1 MALVPALLDEYA
13 DELKRLCDADG
24 CTVLL
29 HMEPLDRDSLLLS
42 AVGANPIPEFGSIE
56 RAWKFLTADSA
67 REARLSGKPTRLV
80 SDADGGIALFYPLSG
95 ILPRPDQVA
104 PEIGERRAHPVVHTA
119 PALDGGLWIGL
130 SRAARPERLAHSP
143 AEARGESE
151 AASLARFLTLASKL
165 AWQVYHFSR
174 SLQDPVSQLPGRK
187 EFETFLKRALAA
199 GKANGQPLAVLLI
212 NADDFV
218 MVNHRFGREEGDLAV
233 REIAARLAGSVRETD
248 GVFRYG
254 GAAFG
259 LVLPATDEDS
269 SDVAARKFKRLL
281 SEQSYLKGRLKLEF
295 TVGGA
300 IADMDYLLSRKAN
313 PLELIQRADIALNQA
328 KLAGGGQM
336 TLSAMSD
343 SAEGLSHFDPL
354 TGIFTTD
361 SEKDYRN
368 MSLLWEAVALVS
380 ANPEPEQLGRAFV
393 ERLGNRFRPDRLA
406 LMRMDDKGQ
415 PRPIATSLR
424 NDDDAEGR
432 LLGQSLRLAEAQ
444 TSLIQAALNSG
455 KLERKHHGAE
465 DAPRGTTSF
474 AVPLIASG
482 KSVGCL
488 FLDGQN
494 SRFQLDATDLM
505 FINALASQLAI
516 ALDRAELSV
525 SWIRE
530 KDQESRQ
537 LREEVRELREAMNP
551 HRPVFAS
558 AQMQEQMALIQRIAP
573 SEATVLIIGE
583 SGTGK
588 EMLAHSVH
596 EFGDRSE
603 RPFVTVDCGAIS
615 HSLLEAELFGHVK
628 GAYTGAESASDGR
641 IVQADGGTLF
651 LDEIGELPLDVQA
664 KLLRFVQEREIVPVG
679 GTQSRRVDV
688 RIVAATNRELKDEV
702 ARGRFR
708 QDLYY
713 RLQVVP
719 VMAQPLRE
727 RPDDILPLAKAFLD
741 RFAAQNNRQCDSFT
755 RDAEA
760 LLLQHHW
767 PGNVRELQHAI
778 LRAVL
783 LSDGPRIGAEDIELL
798 PEAEPDA
805 FPTQA
810 VESTPVGTAQA
821 EAPAEDLDVGMAM
834 TMSGLRAE
842 LERQVTQALKDN
854 ARRPVPVGKWLQED
868 MVIALNAACGQV
880 SRRAARVAGVPESTF
895 RRQLDKARGDA
906 EAGLAVRTEAW
917 VVMGRILRDLANA
930 STEDDGVPL
939 LDAVR
944 GTLLEVVLEQ
954 SGNRN
959 SVGAALMGVSPPT
972 FKRWLEDRAA

>member
-1 MALVPALLDEYA
+1 Q
-13 DELKRLCDADG
+13 
-24 CTVLL
+24 
-29 HMEPLDRDSLLLS
+29 
-42 AVGANPIPEFGSIE
+42 
-56 RAWKFLTADSA
+56 TA
-67 REARLSGKPTRLV
+67 
-80 SDADGGIALFYPLSG
+80 
-95 ILPRPDQVA
+95 
-104 PEIGERRAHPVVHTA
+104 
-119 PALDGGLWIGL
+119 
-130 SRAARPERLAHSP
+130 
-143 AEARGESE
+143 
-151 AASLARFLTLASKL
+151 
-165 AWQVYHFSR
+165 
-174 SLQDPVSQLPGRK
+174 
-187 EFETFLKRALAA
+187 
-199 GKANGQPLAVLLI
+199 
-212 NADDFV
+212 
-218 MVNHRFGREEGDLAV
+218 
-233 REIAARLAGSVRETD
+233 
-248 GVFRYG
+248 
-254 GAAFG
+254 
-259 LVLPATDEDS
+259 
-269 SDVAARKFKRLL
+269 
-281 SEQSYLKGRLKLEF
+281 
-295 TVGGA
+295 
-300 IADMDYLLSRKAN
+300 
-313 PLELIQRADIALNQA
+313 LIQKAL
-328 KLAGGGQM
+328 G
-336 TLSAMSD
+336 
-343 SAEGLSHFDPL
+343 
-354 TGIFTTD
+354 
-361 SEKDYRN
+361 
-368 MSLLWEAVALVS
+368 
-380 ANPEPEQLGRAFV
+380 
-393 ERLGNRFRPDRLA
+393 
-406 LMRMDDKGQ
+406 
-415 PRPIATSLR
+415 
-424 NDDDAEGR
+424 
-432 LLGQSLRLAEAQ
+432 
-444 TSLIQAALNSG
+444 SG
-455 KLERKHHGAE
+455 KLERNHHGAE
-465 DAPRGTTSF
+465 EAPRGTTSF

-488 FLDGQN
+488 YLDGQN
-494 SRFQLDATDLM
+494 SRFQPDSTDLM
-505 FINALASQLAI
+505 FLNALATQLAI

-558 AQMQEQMALIQRIAP
+558 AQMQEQMALIERIAP

-596 EFGDRSE
+596 EYSNRADQ
-603 RPFVTVDCGAIS
+603 PFVTVDCGAIS

-679 GTQSRRVDV
+679 GTQSRKVDV

-702 ARGRFR
+702 ARGSFR

-727 RPDDILPLAKAFLD
+727 RPDDILPLATAFLD
-741 RFAAQNNRQCDSFT
+741 RFATQNNRSCDGFT

-760 LLLQHHW
+760 FLLQHHW

-783 LSDGPRIGAEDIELL
+783 LSDGSRIGADDIELL
-798 PEAEPDA
+798 PEAEPNA
-805 FPTQA
+805 FPIEQVDRAPVNEPQA
-810 VESTPVGTAQA
+810 PVATDSPDAGVATN
-821 EAPAEDLDVGMAM
+821 
-834 TMSGLRAE
+834 MSSLRAE
-842 LERQVTQALKDN
+842 LERQVAQALKDN

-930 STEDDGVPL
+930 STEEDGVPL

-944 GTLLEVVLEQ
+944 AALLEVVLEQ
-954 SGNRN
+954 SSNRN

-972 FKRWLEDRAA
+972 FKRWLEGRAA